1 MNVHRPATSWIYGHM
16 KGVAL
21 PRARVFADEPV
32 GELRGLATLTDPGDV
47 TAVIDLAVIGA
58 RGDGKTQFIVHAIRA
73 MHAHAPALDGAEQ
86 ILNRDVLKLVLDPRA
101 TRPDATPPGVVPHF
115 TFRMRTAGLFAR
127 LSGLGA
133 VRLAC
138 RATGIARALV
148 AGVGL
153 VVLGAIIGVKI
164 GPGAGVIVGASGVLA
179 GGLAALAARRRIA
192 RTGDVEVAFW
202 DVAGEQVYSAAAAD
216 YYNLLAHL
224 VAARR
229 RRAEELGRAYAF
241 APILIC
247 NPIALGTADEGSP
260 YERMRQLLPLFA
272 ALDQSAAQAMIAIN
286 RWAVVDPIC
295 ARGALRDEVVIV
307 SSSGRGEPPSPACA
321 VAREQVRANCL
332 DAEDGRDQNV
342 RLTYLRY
349 DTAIKTQ
356 VEVDRDAA
364 TISYAYDDGPGAFN
378 GAAAT
383 RFLDWVVSL
392 VQWPAQRHE
401 PAVMTAAATPAPA
414 APAVPTAT
422 VVPHGLLPAPAPAAA
437 PAPVPDA
444 EVWARPQDLPGVR

>member
-1 MNVHRPATSWIYGHM
+1 MNGS
-16 KGVAL
+16 AL
-21 PRARVFADEPV
+21 PRTSLFASEPV
-32 GELRGLATLTDPGDV
+32 GELRGLATLTDPDDV
-47 TAVIDLAVIGA
+47 AAVIDLAVIGA

-73 MHAHAPALDGAEQ
+73 MHAHAPALDGPEQ
-86 ILNRDVLKLVLDPRA
+86 ILNRDVLRLVLDPRA

-115 TFRMRTAGLFAR
+115 TFRMRTAGLFDR
-127 LSGLGA
+127 LSRLGRI
-133 VRLAC
+133 RLAC
-138 RATGIARALV
+138 RATGVATAL
-148 AGVGL
+148 AAAAAL
-153 VVLGAIIGVKI
+153 VVLGAITCVRV
-164 GPGAGVIVGASGVLA
+164 GAAPGVIVGATGALVGGV
-179 GGLAALAARRRIA
+179 AALVARRRIA

-224 VAARR
+224 VEARR
-229 RRAEELGRAYAF
+229 RRAEERGRAYAF

-272 ALDQSAAQAMIAIN
+272 ALDQRAARAMIAIN

-295 ARGALRDEVVIV
+295 ARGALRDEVVAV
-307 SSSGRGEPPSPACA
+307 SPSGRGEPPSPPCQ

-332 DAEDGRDQNV
+332 DAEDGRDQDV

-356 VEVDRDAA
+356 VDVDREAA
-364 TISYAYDDGPGAFN
+364 TIAYAYDDGPGAFS

-383 RFLDWVVSL
+383 RFLDWAIGL
-392 VQWPAQRHE
+392 VPWPAARHE
-401 PAVMTAAATPAPA
+401 AAAATAVPASGSRQAAEGSAPA
-414 APAVPTAT
+414 TAAPPVASAPPS
-422 VVPHGLLPAPAPAAA
+422 VVPVLEP
-437 PAPVPDA
+437 